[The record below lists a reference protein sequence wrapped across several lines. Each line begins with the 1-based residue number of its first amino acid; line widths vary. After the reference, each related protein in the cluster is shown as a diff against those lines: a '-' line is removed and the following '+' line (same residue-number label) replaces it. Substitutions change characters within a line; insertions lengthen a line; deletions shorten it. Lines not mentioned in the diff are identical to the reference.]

1 MGILRYLGK
10 IFNYIALSS
19 AFVNEVEEIWGGLVV
34 RVIMTFIEEV
44 LVIRKKEN
52 SDRGKK

>member
-1 MGILRYLGK
+1 MGILCYLGK

-34 RVIMTFIEEV
+34 RVIMAFIGEV
-44 LVIRKKEN
+44 LVIQKKEN